1 MKTLSV
7 GEQVPAYVHHTG
19 PIEWARY
26 AAINGIF
33 NDIHHD
39 DEAGRRAGNAE
50 GAFGQGNLIWSYLFN
65 MVRDW
70 AGTDAI
76 VRKAECQF
84 RGINQKD
91 DIVTCTGVVTGITE
105 IAGGQAITLDV
116 AARNQRDVPLL
127 LGSVTVEVDQAS

>member
-1 MKTLSV
+1 MNTLSV
-7 GEQVPAYVHHTG
+7 GEQIPAYVHHTG

-91 DIVTCTGVVTGITE
+91 DIVTCTGVVKDVQSEDGF
-105 IAGGQAITLDV
+105 QRVTLTV
-116 AARNQRDVPLL
+116 EARNQRGVPLL
-127 LGSVTVEVDQAS
+127 LGSVEVEL

>member
-1 MKTLSV
+1 VNALTV
-7 GEQVPAYVHHTG
+7 GEQVPPYVHKTG

-26 AAINGIF
+26 AAINGIY
-33 NDIHHD
+33 NDMHHD

-65 MVRDW
+65 MVRAW
-70 AGTDAI
+70 AGTDAV

-91 DIVTCTGVVTGITE
+91 DIVTCTGVVKEVTSE
-105 IAGGQAITLDV
+105 GGVQRVTLTV
-116 AARNQRDVPLL
+116 EARNQRDVPLL
-127 LGSVTVEVDQAS
+127 LGSVEVEL